1 MPAKME
7 ASPTTAAM
15 IANGRKNCVAALP
28 PMYLPSMDLLIAH
41 PAKIMEMR
49 YKMKLMTAR
58 GAVNAL
64 PTPKAMLMMMDDD
77 V

>member
-1 MPAKME
+1 
-7 ASPTTAAM
+7 
-15 IANGRKNCVAALP
+15 
-28 PMYLPSMDLLIAH
+28 MYLPSMDLLIAH

-64 PTPKAMLMMMDDD
+64 PTPKAMLMMMMMMSRWLISQQQTPLLHT
-77 V
+77 